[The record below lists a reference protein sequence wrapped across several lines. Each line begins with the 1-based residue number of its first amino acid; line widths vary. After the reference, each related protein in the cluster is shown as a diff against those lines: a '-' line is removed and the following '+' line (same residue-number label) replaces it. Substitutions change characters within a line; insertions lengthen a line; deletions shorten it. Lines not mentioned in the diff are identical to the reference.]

1 MIPVYSPKESKVL
14 ISREEKTH
22 ILKEFISKN
31 MYKNLAFFFITQDD
45 IEMDDI
51 FLFDSFIDKEFYE
64 NVFKEIFL
72 YFIGTIENTSNI
84 NFDAFRRTISKF
96 EFNYYI
102 RGTDLIT
109 PLELKE
115 HIRSYVCSSYI
126 ETVIKYLT
134 DLRLDD
140 TLNVFISE
148 LASNKYIP
156 GEYIIS
162 SVIKDDRFDFN
173 FKTIEYCIHN
183 SLISIEEFVDTFY
196 IYRNRYDDDFLNNQL
211 FELFYDRNN
220 MLILLKILYNKYY
233 IHEDNNGKIVME
245 YSCLSSSNDQY
256 KGIEYIRK
264 FLMDILKNDI
274 ERDIFF
280 EFIERGRNYFISCS
294 DKSRSM
300 IYDKLF
306 NWYADNLDSDLFSNN
321 FLNKKYVDTYE
332 GAPLSHEEILK
343 MMSDVNTMNY
353 LSAYEEMDAYN
364 SFIRMINI
372 SRFNFFTFRR
382 TMGINNMISRVYTC
396 SFDREIVELST
407 NINMIAFILYL

>member
-1 MIPVYSPKESKVL
+1 MIPVYSPKESKGL

-31 MYKNLAFFFITQDD
+31 MYKDLAYFFITQDD
-45 IEMDDI
+45 IEMNDI
-51 FLFDSFIDKEFYE
+51 FIFENFIDKEFYI

-72 YFIGTIENTSNI
+72 YFINTIENRSSV

-96 EFNYYI
+96 DFTHYI
-102 RGTDLIT
+102 KGTDLIT
-109 PLELKE
+109 PREVKE
-115 HIRSYVCSSYI
+115 NVRSYVCSSYI

-140 TLNVFISE
+140 SLNIFISE
-148 LASNKYIP
+148 LYNNKYIP

-162 SVIKDDRFDFN
+162 NIICDDRFEFN

-196 IYRNRYDDDFLNNQL
+196 IYKSRYDDDFLNNQL
-211 FELFYDRNN
+211 FELFYDKNN
-220 MLILLKILYNKYY
+220 MLILLKILFNKYY
-233 IHEDNNGKIVME
+233 IHEDKTGKIVME
-245 YSCLSSSNDQY
+245 YACLYSSLEQY
-256 KGIEYIRK
+256 KGVEYIRK

-274 ERDIFF
+274 ERDLFF
-280 EFIERGRNYFISCS
+280 DFIEKGRNHFIACS
-294 DKSRSM
+294 DKVRAI

-306 NWYADNLDSDLFSNN
+306 NWYADNLDSDKFSEN

-332 GAPLSHEEILK
+332 EFPLSHEDILK
-343 MMSDVNTMNY
+343 MMSDVNTLNY
-353 LSAYEEMDAYN
+353 LSNYEEFDTYN

-372 SRFNFFTFRR
+372 SRFKFFSYRR
-382 TMGINNMISRVYTC
+382 SGGINSMISRVYT
-396 SFDREIVELST
+396 SSYDRELVELST